1 MREDKDREQELLC
14 KIVCGDIVA
23 MKDFYNCY
31 SGYLT
36 TVCARYISNRDD
48 IKDLLQ
54 ESFIKIFK
62 SITGFEYRGAG
73 SLMAWST
80 RIVVN
85 ESLKFLK
92 KEEKLNIISSPS
104 WDLPDIIEED
114 ADFDEVPTS
123 VILEMI
129 RSLPTGYRTIFNLYI
144 FEKKSH
150 KEIASI
156 LNISENT
163 SASQLHRAK
172 SFLAKQINVYR
183 SKKWSYYE

>member
-1 MREDKDREQELLC
+1 MSMLEEKDKEQELLK
-14 KIVCGDIVA
+14 KILSGDIIA
-23 MKDFYNCY
+23 MKEFYNNY

-36 TVCARYISNRDD
+36 TVCSRYISNTEDVKD
-48 IKDLLQ
+48 ILQ

-62 SITGFEYRGAG
+62 SITNFRYKGAG
-73 SLMAWST
+73 SLKAWSS

-92 KEEKLNIISSPS
+92 KSERLNIINSPI
-104 WDLPDIIEED
+104 WNLPDISEEEET
-114 ADFDEVPTS
+114 DFEEIPAS
-123 VILEMI
+123 AILEMI
-129 RSLPTGYRTIFNLYI
+129 RALPAGYRTVFNLYV
-144 FEKKSH
+144 FEEKSH

-172 SFLAKQINVYR
+172 NFLARQINEYR
-183 SKKWSYYE
+183 SLK

>member
-1 MREDKDREQELLC
+1 MIEDKDKEQELLRE
-14 KIVCGDIVA
+14 IIAGNMAA
-23 MKDFYNCY
+23 MKELYNHY

-36 TVCARYISNRDD
+36 TVCSRYIINKDD
-48 IKDLLQ
+48 VKDVLQ

-62 SITGFEYRGAG
+62 SIGLFEYKGVG
-73 SLMAWST
+73 SLRAWTT

-92 KEEKLNIISSPS
+92 RSENLKIINSPT
-104 WDLPDIIEED
+104 WDLPDYAEEEE

-123 VILEMI
+123 TILDMI
-129 RSLPTGYRTIFNLYI
+129 RSLPVGYRTVFNLYV
-144 FEKKSH
+144 FERKNH

-156 LNISENT
+156 LNITENT

-172 SFLAKQINVYR
+172 SSLAKQISMYR
-183 SKKWSYYE
+183 SIKKMEL